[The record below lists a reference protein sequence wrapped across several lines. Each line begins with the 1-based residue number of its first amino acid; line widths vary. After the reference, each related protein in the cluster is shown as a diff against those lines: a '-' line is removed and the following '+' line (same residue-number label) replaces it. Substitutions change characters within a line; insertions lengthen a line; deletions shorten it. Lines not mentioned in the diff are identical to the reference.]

1 MLTIFGNKTS
11 CCDDIPRRCFLKAGF
26 LGMAGLSLPQMLRI
40 RAEAAATGG
49 APAKTSVIFIELQG
63 GPSQFETYDPKPDAP
78 AEYRGAFGVVPTKL
92 PGVVFSELMPQQAR
106 VIDKLA
112 IVRSVHHENNNHY
125 PSRHLTQTGHLGDHS
140 QENLQPSAG
149 SITARLRGANVRGVP
164 PYVHV
169 LEPSFGPLGRAAYLG
184 GSYDPFAVGNPN
196 REDFKVKN
204 LALAEG
210 LTMNRLEDRQS
221 LHGILDA
228 ARRVVDKQG
237 VSQAMDHF
245 THEALDMLTS
255 ERARTAFEIDRE
267 PDEVRDR
274 YGRNTHGQ
282 SLLLARRLVEAGVT
296 FVTVCLS
303 GWDDHNKIKERI
315 SNRGPKYDQ
324 AAAALVTDLYQRGLD
339 RDVLVVS
346 MGEFGRTPRINQRAG
361 RDHWGALMSVMLS
374 GGGLRVGQV
383 IGTSSSK
390 GEEPTESPYRPEN
403 VLAMLYRHLGIDT
416 TTTFN
421 DFTGRPQ
428 HILGRRGLIKEL
440 I

>member
-1 MLTIFGNKTS
+1 MLTIFGNKAA
-11 CCDDIPRRCFLKAGF
+11 CCDGIPRRSFVKAGF

-40 RAEAAATGG
+40 RAEAAAAGSTL
-49 APAKTSVIFIELQG
+49 AKTSVIFIELQG

-78 AEYRGAFGVVPTKL
+78 AEYRGPFGVVPTKL

-106 VIDKLA
+106 VTDKLA
-112 IVRSVHHENNNHY
+112 IVRSVHHESNAHY
-125 PSRHLTQTGHLGDHS
+125 ASRHLTQTGHMGDGK
-140 QENLQPSAG
+140 QENRQPCAG
-149 SITARLRGANVRGVP
+149 SIVARLRGANARGVP

-169 LEPSFGPLGRAAYLG
+169 LRPEFGPFGRAAYLG
-184 GSYDPFAVGNPN
+184 GSYDPFTVGNPN
-196 REDFKVKN
+196 NKDFQVKN
-204 LALAEG
+204 LAMAKG
-210 LTMNRLEDRQS
+210 LSMKRLERRRS
-221 LHGILDA
+221 LLGVLDG
-228 ARRVVDKQG
+228 ARRVLDKRG
-237 VSQAMDHF
+237 VADAMDHF
-245 THEALDMLTS
+245 TYEAFDMVTNG
-255 ERARTAFEIDRE
+255 RARAAFEIDRE
-267 PDEVRDR
+267 PAALRDR

-282 SLLLARRLVEAGVT
+282 SMLLARRLVEAGVT

-303 GWDDHNKIKERI
+303 GWDDHDKIKERLG
-315 SNRGPKYDQ
+315 NRGPMYDQ
-324 AAAALVTDLYQRGLD
+324 AAAALVTDLYERGLD
-339 RDVLVVS
+339 RDVLVVA
-346 MGEFGRTPRINQRAG
+346 MGEFGRTPRVNGRAG

-428 HILGRRGLIKEL
+428 HILGRRGLIEEL